1 MSISNTIDHFPISF
15 VFFAQRWS
23 FSSSPDYMPD
33 RNPCEDRPQEFR
45 ESLRSRETTH
55 GHKLSSREDG
65 RSLRFPLLETR
76 WVDFSYAYDQRD
88 SIARENLRNT
98 VSGTVTYGYSAKKC
112 TSPHL
117 PDSMNFFRDALCSLF
132 FGSNVSRRT
141 CGLLRNREL
150 KFSETCTNSGIVV
163 LCESY
168 CRSIDAPVEFI
179 QSDSLFKP
187 GELPVRSIPSVG
199 VNHNNVDAF
208 RPFFAGLTRRIRID
222 DSQYHSWFWFE
233 LGRSKYHRGC

>member
-1 MSISNTIDHFPISF
+1 M
-15 VFFAQRWS
+15 
-23 FSSSPDYMPD
+23 
-33 RNPCEDRPQEFR
+33 
-45 ESLRSRETTH
+45 
-55 GHKLSSREDG
+55 GLS
-65 RSLRFPLLETR
+65 
-76 WVDFSYAYDQRD
+76 QRD

-163 LCESY
+163 LWELY

-222 DSQYHSWFWFE
+222 DSQYHTFSQTIEEAVTFFSIFAITNVFPGLSMARRCASRAASASRW
-233 LGRSKYHRGC
+233 C